1 MKPEINQT
9 LQTLAQELI
18 QRFSPLLKD
27 EYEQSRLNSWGT
39 LLLLASMDL
48 DEATENLIQENKM
61 TKDFLKKYLKD
72 IKDKKLI
79 EDIDLLIQERSTKYS
94 MSSLDGLNQRY
105 RGLLVRAQ
113 AHFEIQEN
121 LVALKDSWK
130 ILRVMHGHRTV
141 SYTHLTLPTN
151 REV

>member
-18 QRFSPLLKD
+18 QRFSPLIKD

-48 DEATENLIQENKM
+48 DEAAENLIQENKM
-61 TKDFLKKYLKD
+61 TKDFLKKYLKN

-79 EDIDLLIQERSTKYS
+79 EDIDFLIQERSASYR
-94 MSSLDGLNQRY
+94 MSSLDELNQRY
-105 RGLLVRAQ
+105 RGLLVRAH
-113 AHFEIQEN
+113 AHFEILQN
-121 LVALKDSWK
+121 QAALKDSWK
-130 ILRVMHGHRTV
+130 ILRAMHGHRKV
-141 SYTHLTLPTN
+141 SHLLTLL
-151 REV
+151 RE

>member
-61 TKDFLKKYLKD
+61 TKDFLKKYLKN
-72 IKDKKLI
+72 ILI
-79 EDIDLLIQERSTKYS
+79 
-94 MSSLDGLNQRY
+94 
-105 RGLLVRAQ
+105 
-113 AHFEIQEN
+113 
-121 LVALKDSWK
+121 
-130 ILRVMHGHRTV
+130 GH
-141 SYTHLTLPTN
+141 
-151 REV
+151 

>member
-1 MKPEINQT
+1 MKPEINKT

-48 DEATENLIQENKM
+48 DKAVENLIEENNM
-61 TKDFLKKYLKD
+61 TKEFLEKYAKG
-72 IKDKKLI
+72 IKDKKI
-79 EDIDLLIQERSTKYS
+79 NQDIDFLIQEKNIKYDLS
-94 MSSLDGLNQRY
+94 RLDELNQRY
-105 RGLLVRAQ
+105 RGLLVRVQ
-113 AHFEIQEN
+113 AYFETEQN

-130 ILRVMHGHRTV
+130 ILRVMHHHRKV
-141 SYTHLTLPTN
+141 SHLLTLL
-151 REV
+151 RE

>member
-18 QRFSPLLKD
+18 QRFSPLIKD

-61 TKDFLKKYLKD
+61 TKDFLKKYLKN

-79 EDIDLLIQERSTKYS
+79 EDIDFLIQERSTSYS
-94 MSSLDGLNQRY
+94 MSSLDELNQRY
-105 RGLLVRAQ
+105 RGLLVRVQ
-113 AHFEIQEN
+113 AHFEIQQN
-121 LVALKDSWK
+121 QAVLKDSWK
-130 ILRVMHGHRTV
+130 ILRVMHGHRKV
-141 SYTHLTLPTN
+141 SHLLTLL
-151 REV
+151 RE

>member
-1 MKPEINQT
+1 MKPEINKT

-48 DEATENLIQENKM
+48 DEAVENLVKENNM
-61 TKDFLKKYLKD
+61 TKEFLEKYGKT
-72 IKDKKLI
+72 IKDKKLNQ
-79 EDIDLLIQERSTKYS
+79 DVDLLIQEKNLKYD
-94 MSSLDGLNQRY
+94 MSNLDELNQKY
-105 RGLLVRAQ
+105 RGLLVRVQ
-113 AHFEIQEN
+113 AHFEAEKN

-130 ILRVMHGHRTV
+130 ILRVMHSHRKV
-141 SYTHLTLPTN
+141 SHLLTLL
-151 REV
+151 RE

>member
-1 MKPEINQT
+1 MKPEINKT

-48 DEATENLIQENKM
+48 DKAVENLIEENNM
-61 TKDFLKKYLKD
+61 TKEFLEKYAKG
-72 IKDKKLI
+72 IKDKKI
-79 EDIDLLIQERSTKYS
+79 NQDIDFLIQEKNIKYDLS
-94 MSSLDGLNQRY
+94 RLDELNQRY
-105 RGLLVRAQ
+105 RGLLVRVQ
-113 AHFEIQEN
+113 TYFETEQN

-130 ILRVMHGHRTV
+130 ILRVMHEHR
-141 SYTHLTLPTN
+141 
-151 REV
+151 

>member
-61 TKDFLKKYLKD
+61 TKDFLKKYLKN

-79 EDIDLLIQERSTKYS
+79 EDIDFLIQERSTSYS
-94 MSSLDGLNQRY
+94 MSSLDELNQRY
-105 RGLLVRAQ
+105 RGLLVRVQ
-113 AHFEIQEN
+113 AHFEIQQN
-121 LVALKDSWK
+121 QAVLKDSWK
-130 ILRVMHGHRTV
+130 ILRVMHGHRKV
-141 SYTHLTLPTN
+141 SHLLTLL
-151 REV
+151 RE

>member
-1 MKPEINQT
+1 MKPEINKT

-48 DEATENLIQENKM
+48 DKAVENLIEENNM
-61 TKDFLKKYLKD
+61 TKEFLEKYAKG
-72 IKDKKLI
+72 IKDKKI
-79 EDIDLLIQERSTKYS
+79 NQDIDFLIKEKNIKYDLS
-94 MSSLDGLNQRY
+94 RLDELNQRY
-105 RGLLVRAQ
+105 RGLLVRVQ
-113 AHFEIQEN
+113 TYFETEQN

-130 ILRVMHGHRTV
+130 ILRVMHDHRKV
-141 SYTHLTLPTN
+141 SHLLTFL
-151 REV
+151 RE

>member
-1 MKPEINQT
+1 MKPEINKT

-18 QRFSPLLKD
+18 QRFSPLLED

-39 LLLLASMDL
+39 LLFLASMDL
-48 DEATENLIQENKM
+48 DEAVKNLIEENNM
-61 TKDFLKKYLKD
+61 IKDFLEKYVKD

-79 EDIDLLIQERSTKYS
+79 QDADVLVGQKDFDYNL
-94 MSSLDGLNQRY
+94 SSLDELNQMY

-113 AHFEIQEN
+113 THFEKEQN

-130 ILRVMHGHRTV
+130 ILRIMHGHRKV
-141 SYTHLTLPTN
+141 SHLLTLL
-151 REV
+151 RG

>member
-1 MKPEINQT
+1 MKPEINKT

-48 DEATENLIQENKM
+48 DKAVENLIEENNM
-61 TKDFLKKYLKD
+61 TKEFLEKYAKG
-72 IKDKKLI
+72 IKDKKI
-79 EDIDLLIQERSTKYS
+79 NQDIDFLIQEKNIKYDLS
-94 MSSLDGLNQRY
+94 RLDELNQRY
-105 RGLLVRAQ
+105 RGLLVRVQ
-113 AHFEIQEN
+113 TYFETEQN

-130 ILRVMHGHRTV
+130 ILRVMHDHRKV
-141 SYTHLTLPTN
+141 SHLLTFL
-151 REV
+151 RE

>member
-1 MKPEINQT
+1 MKPEINKT

-18 QRFSPLLKD
+18 QRFSPLLED

-48 DEATENLIQENKM
+48 DEAVKNLIEENNM
-61 TKDFLKKYLKD
+61 IKDFLEKYTKD

-79 EDIDLLIQERSTKYS
+79 QDAAVLFGQKDFDYN
-94 MSSLDGLNQRY
+94 MSSLDELNQTY

-113 AHFEIQEN
+113 THFEKEQN
-121 LVALKDSWK
+121 LEALKDSWK
-130 ILRVMHGHRTV
+130 VLRIMHGHRKV
-141 SYTHLTLPTN
+141 SHLLTLL
-151 REV
+151 RE

>member
-61 TKDFLKKYLKD
+61 TKDFLKKYLKN

-79 EDIDLLIQERSTKYS
+79 EDIDFLIQERTTNYS
-94 MSSLDGLNQRY
+94 MSRLDELNQRY

-113 AHFEIQEN
+113 AHFEMQEN

-130 ILRVMHGHRTV
+130 ILRVMHDHRKV
-141 SYTHLTLPTN
+141 SHLLTLL
-151 REV
+151 RE

>member
-1 MKPEINQT
+1 MKPEINKT

-18 QRFSPLLKD
+18 QRFSPLLED

-48 DEATENLIQENKM
+48 DEAVKNLIEENNM
-61 TKDFLKKYLKD
+61 IKDFLEKYTKN

-79 EDIDLLIQERSTKYS
+79 QDTAVLIGQKDFDYN
-94 MSSLDGLNQRY
+94 MSSLDELNQTY

-113 AHFEIQEN
+113 THFEKEQN
-121 LVALKDSWK
+121 LEALKDSWK
-130 ILRVMHGHRTV
+130 VLRIMHGHRKV
-141 SYTHLTLPTN
+141 SHLLTLL
-151 REV
+151 RE

>member
-1 MKPEINQT
+1 MKPEINKT

-18 QRFSPLLKD
+18 QRFSPLLED

-48 DEATENLIQENKM
+48 DEAVENLIDENNM
-61 TKDFLKKYLKD
+61 IKDFLEKYFKNV
-72 IKDKKLI
+72 KDKKLI
-79 EDIDLLIQERSTKYS
+79 QDINLLIRQKNYKYN
-94 MSSLDGLNQRY
+94 MPSLDKLNQRY

-113 AHFEIQEN
+113 THFESEHN

-130 ILRVMHGHRTV
+130 ILRVMHGHRKV
-141 SYTHLTLPTN
+141 SHLLTLL
-151 REV
+151 RE